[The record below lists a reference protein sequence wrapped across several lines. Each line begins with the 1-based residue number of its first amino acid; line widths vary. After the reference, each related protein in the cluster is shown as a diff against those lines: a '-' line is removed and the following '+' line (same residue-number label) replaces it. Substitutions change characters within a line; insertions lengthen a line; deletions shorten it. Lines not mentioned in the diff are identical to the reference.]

1 MWSYY
6 LQKVCKRLER
16 QALDLD
22 SLNQARKEIE
32 QDMKLEALE
41 ICRNLTAL
49 SDELPMGIAL
59 FQPDWHQGVLGI
71 VASRIK
77 DQYHR
82 PVIAFAQDQEG
93 ILKGLRVQL
102 KACICAMY

>member
-1 MWSYY
+1 
-6 LQKVCKRLER
+6 
-16 QALDLD
+16 
-22 SLNQARKEIE
+22 
-32 QDMKLEALE
+32 
-41 ICRNLTAL
+41 
-49 SDELPMGIAL
+49 MGIAL

-93 ILKGLRVQL
+93 IFKGSARSIEGLHMRDVL
-102 KACICAMY
+102 GAHPFPNILI